1 MSQHQLKP
9 PTEPHLISIENRA
22 SVKNSIAG
30 WVGMREVMEME
41 TCFLAQV
48 EPQQKNKEK
57 DPQKSVAQHFKLII
71 CSFVILQHLNK
82 SSSLQGASRV

>member
-1 MSQHQLKP
+1 MSQHQMKP

-22 SVKNSIAG
+22 SVKNSSAR

-48 EPQQKNKEK
+48 EPQQKNKE
-57 DPQKSVAQHFKLII
+57 
-71 CSFVILQHLNK
+71 
-82 SSSLQGASRV
+82 